1 MDNITFVDK
10 ENIQMVHQ
18 DEDYR
23 TSDTSRLET
32 SFMEPDAT
40 EPISTLRLKQKLR
53 RDKIDALYR
62 HLSVTGNLDFIDLID
77 LSLQKIQKKG
87 ITIFE
92 FYNGDR

>member
-40 EPISTLRLKQKLR
+40 EPTSTLRLKQKLR

-62 HLSVTGNLDFIDLID
+62 HLSVTGNLDFIDLD
-77 LSLQKIQKKG
+77 RFKLTKDFKKRG
-87 ITIFE
+87 HNF
-92 FYNGDR
+92 

>member
-10 ENIQMVHQ
+10 ENIQMVNQ

-40 EPISTLRLKQKLR
+40 EPTSTLRLKQKLR
-53 RDKIDALYR
+53 RDKINALYR
-62 HLSVTGNLDFIDLID
+62 HLSVTGNLDFIDLHQFK
-77 LSLQKIQKKG
+77 LTKNSKKRG
-87 ITIFE
+87 HNF
-92 FYNGDR
+92 